1 MPLGLNIIDKADRY
15 EAQVFGGAVL
25 ISTHT
30 FTEPSDSSWKF
41 PQNFFDFNVPCDELM
56 TYLVVIT
63 AYDRRWDFQNGTHYV
78 PFGTRVATY
87 LTNELILIPP
97 TPKLVS
103 QCGSSTFNVN
113 ILNPNNYDQL
123 HLTPDLLA
131 VPIIIDKNS
140 DNTFNYVGVHDYAK
154 VFFMEYALKPNSEC
168 PSVVPKK
175 SAPVPLT
182 LINIPAILPS
192 LPSPTL
198 FLKQPVVDTDGCTE
212 PLSFAQL
219 GSVPAIFIQALKTA
233 IDGANLNPLIDI
245 SEPVFKTTW
254 STETPDA
261 SIHTGYKDPNDPT
274 NLNLGYRVC
283 YQDLPNRRG
292 SCAFYTMDLDIEMN
306 ITSSLYHPNEND
318 PANPIKVHYSTE
330 NVKCSQK
337 KVSSAEVCK
346 TVEPPAP
353 QVKMVCANQLSCL
366 TVPLNGYSN
375 VNWYKGS
382 PDFLTPVGSVNNG
395 GYSELCK
402 VFENDGV
409 EEYIITYEG
418 DNGYESVTSVYKVL
432 ILPESKVKPKDAIY
446 LVQPPPI
453 GNNGPITECDIPN
466 TYHDLGVQT
475 SDYTEALRVYFQD
488 VNDNVPFLELNNIE
502 FDLNW
507 RPQEFITKHKPFD
520 NPGVTVER
528 VCFYDLPPGDNTER
542 KYYLSVDIE
551 ADVSVTNPYNGTVVN
566 STITNDCDVDVII
579 QPIRKAP
586 PLPVSP
592 DACAPILTN
601 VTTLFDLIDCE
612 AVRTHIVCENDP
624 FVLGNPVDPD
634 DVNPTVLR
642 YEWYPKNSGLS
653 DYSAANPV
661 GTWAGMPIS
670 EDGGMVYKVDISKEG
685 AAPNDLTRQC
695 DFVWKC
701 SSCGLGNTNSKQ
713 SQTSLD
719 HDHSTSTFEALNF
732 DNITSLNTH
741 LEVFS
746 ILGEKLF
753 EGSSENFK
761 SKFNV
766 KNNEIYIMRYLDQ
779 NNQTVIRKI
788 LKP

>member
-56 TYLVVIT
+56 TYLVTIEG
-63 AYDRRWDFQNGTHYV
+63 YDKLLSISGSEYV
-78 PFGTRVATY
+78 LMGMIQATY
-87 LTNELILIPP
+87 YTNELILIPP

-292 SCAFYTMDLDIEMN
+292 SCAFYTMDLEVEIN
-306 ITSSLYHPNEND
+306 VTSSLYHPNVDDIN
-318 PANPIKVHYSTE
+318 NPVKVHYGTE
-330 NVKCSQK
+330 NVKCSQEE
-337 KVSSAEVCK
+337 VSSIEVCK
-346 TVEPPAP
+346 IIVPPAP
-353 QVKMVCANQLSCL
+353 QVKMVCTGADICL
-366 TVPLNGYSN
+366 TVPLNGHKN
-375 VNWYKGS
+375 VNWYTASLGL
-382 PDFLTPVGSVNNG
+382 LTPVSSSING
-395 GYSELCK
+395 DYSELCK
-402 VFENDGV
+402 DFDEKGV
-409 EEYIITYEG
+409 EDYVITYEG
-418 DNGYESVTSVYKVL
+418 DNGNESITSVYKVI
-432 ILPESKVKPKDAIY
+432 ILPDPNVEPEDTIY
-446 LVQPPPI
+446 LLPPPPI
-453 GNNGPITECDIPN
+453 GNNGPITECDIPS
-466 TYHDLGVQT
+466 TYHDLGAKT
-475 SDYTEALRVYFQD
+475 SDYTDVLNVYFEEI
-488 VNDNVPFLELNNIE
+488 NDKVPFLNLNNIE
-502 FDLNW
+502 YNLNW

-528 VCFYDLPPGDNTER
+528 VCFSDLPPGDNTER
-542 KYYLSVDIE
+542 IYYLSVDID
-551 ADVSVTNPYNGTVVN
+551 ADVTVTNIYNENVLN

-579 QPIRKAP
+579 QPIGKAP

-592 DACAPILTN
+592 GACAPILTN
-601 VTTLFDLIDCE
+601 ITMLYNLIDCE
-612 AVRTHIVCENDP
+612 AVRTHIVCENDA

-634 DVNPTVLR
+634 DVNPTSLQ

-653 DYSAANPV
+653 SYSAANPV
-661 GTWAGMPIS
+661 GTWAGMQIP
-670 EDGGMVYKVDISKEG
+670 EDAGMVYKVDITKQG
-685 AAPNDLTRQC
+685 GPPNDLTRQC

-701 SSCGLGNTNSKQ
+701 SSCGFGDENNKKSNNDLN
-713 SQTSLD
+713 
-719 HDHSTSTFEALNF
+719 HDHSTTTYETLTF
-732 DNITSLNTH
+732 DNITLVATY
-741 LEVFS
+741 LEVYS
-746 ILGEKLF
+746 ILGEKLY
-753 EGSSENFK
+753 EGSSEDFS

-766 KNNEIYIMRYLDQ
+766 KRNEIYIIRYQDQ
-779 NNQTVIRKI
+779 NNQTITKKI